1 MREFGIDIS
10 RWQGNF
16 DMAKAKSEGVKFV
29 IIKGGGGDNSLYIDQ
44 KFEVNYNNA
53 KSLHLPTGC
62 YWFSK
67 ALTIAAAKKEA
78 EYFYTNCIKGKKF
91 ELPIYIDVENKE
103 QLAVGKRLL
112 TDIIKAWCDYL
123 ESKNCYV
130 GIYSSLSMYSTY
142 MYDDELQKY
151 AHWVA
156 QWSTSCTYKKDY
168 GMWQFGGET
177 NKIRTNKIAGIVC
190 DQDYMLVD
198 YPSIIK
204 NAGKNGYSKGTS
216 NAGGGNSMIDNNLKG
231 AARLIAVAEEE
242 IGYLEKAT
250 NNQLDDKT
258 ANAGYN
264 NYTKYARDLDNIAN
278 FYNGKKNGYA
288 WCDVFVDWCFVKAFG
303 VDNAK
308 KLLNQP
314 ARSLGAGVNYSR
326 NYFQSIGRL
335 YPTPQPGDQVFFG
348 TSHTGI
354 VKSVSGNIFTTI
366 EGNTSSAAGVVSNG
380 GGVFEKSY
388 NVNSNY
394 KFGRPDWT
402 IVDDTTSTTTTTS
415 KITTTKYNI
424 SPTTLKKGMKSK
436 QVKALQILLNGYGF
450 NCGSVDSDFG
460 TKTENA
466 VKNYQRANGLFVDG
480 IVGKNTF
487 SSLLGI

>member
-29 IIKGGGGDNSLYIDQ
+29 IIKGGGGDKSLYIDQ

-53 KSLHLPTGC
+53 KSLNLPTGC

-67 ALTIAAAKKEA
+67 ALTISAAKKEA

-177 NKIRTNKIAGIVC
+177 NKIRSNKVAGVVC

-204 NAGKNGYSKGTS
+204 SAGKNGYSKS
-216 NAGGGNSMIDNNLKG
+216 NSSSGGNNMIDNNLKG
-231 AARLIAVAEEE
+231 AARVLAVAEEE

-250 NNQLDDKT
+250 NSQLDDKT

-288 WCDVFVDWCFVKAFG
+288 WCDVFVDWCFVQAFG
-303 VDNAK
+303 VENAK

-314 ARSLGAGVNYSR
+314 AKSLGAGVKYSR
-326 NYFQSIGRL
+326 DYFQAAGRL
-335 YPTPQPGDQVFFG
+335 YTTPQPGDQVFFG

-354 VKSVSGNIFTTI
+354 VKSVSGNKFTTI
-366 EGNTSSAAGVVSNG
+366 EGNTSPTAGVVANG

-388 NVNSNY
+388 IVSNNHR
-394 KFGRPDWT
+394 FGRPDWT
-402 IVDDTTSTTTTTS
+402 IVGGSTSNTTTS
-415 KITTTKYNI
+415 KVTETKYNI
-424 SPTTLKKGMKSK
+424 TLSSMRNGSKGKH
-436 QVKALQILLNGYGF
+436 VKALQILLNGYGF
-450 NCGSVDSDFG
+450 NCGTADGDFG
-460 TKTENA
+460 SKTDKA
-466 VKNYQRANGLFVDG
+466 VRDYQKANGLSVDG
-480 IVGKNTF
+480 VVGKNTI